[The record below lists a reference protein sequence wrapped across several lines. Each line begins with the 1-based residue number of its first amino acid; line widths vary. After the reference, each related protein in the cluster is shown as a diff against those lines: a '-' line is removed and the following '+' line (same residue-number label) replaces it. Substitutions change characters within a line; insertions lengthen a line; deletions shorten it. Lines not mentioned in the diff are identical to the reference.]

1 MDCTKD
7 APLPMCFS
15 FNHEIVGSEDCLYLE
30 VSTAAMSPDTPLP
43 VMFWVGGCGFA
54 WYMDDICDP
63 TLLIDQNVIFVRC
76 GFRLGP
82 FGFLSINDY
91 TAPGNNGLKD
101 IVLALKWVQRNISA
115 FGGDPQ
121 NVTLFGN
128 SSGGACIHLLI
139 LSPMASGLFHKAI
152 LQSASALNNWSL
164 AKNPHQPVMEL
175 AKQLGVTKTCKMEI
189 IEELKSIPALKLMQ
203 ALYALEIRVLEL
215 DKNDTF
221 DSIFKP
227 CIEEEFEGQP
237 AFLTKSPPIIIK
249 SGNFNK
255 VPFIIGSNNIEG
267 SVIQFIKSDFYT
279 DFKKYNEN
287 LGLIVPRPLVGDST
301 VSKAIGQQLLRFYLD
316 GEESLTED
324 TRNQYLQLLSD
335 YYFLYYVNKTVQL
348 HSQFAPECPIYYY
361 VINSAGEWSVPDN
374 LKFLNSLGHCAEY
387 PFVFRL
393 HCDNHSNS
401 SAIKGSRDSILMR
414 SRIVKMWTNFAKYRY
429 ETNATKITCVPHWP
443 KCLYISYIVSVI
455 LHLMK
460 RTHYFKS
467 NGTQFSTRTN

>member
-1 MDCTKD
+1 MQPPSPIKPWTEVLDCTKD
-7 APLPMCFS
+7 TPLPMCFT
-15 FNHEIVGSEDCLYLE
+15 FGDQTLGSEDCLYLE
-30 VSTAAMSPDTPLP
+30 VITANMNPDKPLP
-43 VMFWVGGCGFA
+43 VMFWIGGIGFV
-54 WYMDDICDP
+54 WYMDNICDP
-63 TLLIDQNVIFVRC
+63 SLLIDQNVIFVRC

-82 FGFLSINDY
+82 FGFLSINDF

-101 IVLALKWVQRNISA
+101 IVMALKWVQSNISA

-128 SSGGACIHLLI
+128 SSGGACIHLLM

-164 AKNPHQPVMEL
+164 AKNPYQPVMEL
-175 AKQLGVTKTCKMEI
+175 AKELGVTKTCKVEI
-189 IEELKSIPALKLMQ
+189 IEELKCIPALKIMN
-203 ALYALEIRVLEL
+203 ALRSLKQKLQDL
-215 DKNDTF
+215 DSHDAF
-221 DSIFKP
+221 DCVFKP

-267 SVIQFIKSDFYT
+267 SVMQFMKSDFYT
-279 DFKKYNEN
+279 DLEKYNEN
-287 LGLIVPRPLVGDST
+287 LCRIVPRPLVGDTT
-301 VSKAIGQQLLRFYLD
+301 VSKTIGQQLLRFYLD
-316 GEESLTED
+316 GEESLTKD

-361 VINSAGEWSVPDN
+361 VINCAGEWSVPDH
-374 LKFLNSLGHCAEY
+374 LKFVNSLGHCAEY

-393 HCDNHSNS
+393 RNHSNS
-401 SAIKGSRDSILMR
+401 CVIKGSRDSIIMR
-414 SRIVKMWTNFAKYRY
+414 RRVVKMWTNFAKYRY
-429 ETNATKITCVPHWP
+429 ETYVSKI
-443 KCLYISYIVSVI
+443 
-455 LHLMK
+455 LMVCP
-460 RTHYFKS
+460 YWL
-467 NGTQFSTRTN
+467 